1 MIQVFHLNVTYV
13 AMAIYACCKRMFH
26 VVSLCFML
34 QAYVFSVLGV
44 LHVCFK
50 CFIRMLQKYLD
61 AT

>member
-1 MIQVFHLNVTYV
+1 
-13 AMAIYACCKRMFH
+13 MFH